1 MVIAESVNG
10 GLVII
15 FGEALLA
22 GIEPGLGPDQVVIDL
37 AGWSR
42 PISSAA
48 RPYRPGRLVS
58 RLAIPAAPVPV
69 PDASA

>member
-22 GIEPGLGPDQVVIDL
+22 DIAPGLGPGQVLIDL

-48 RPYRPGRLVS
+48 RPCTPGRRVS
-58 RLAIPAAPVPV
+58 RLAIPAAPVPA
-69 PDASA
+69 ASA